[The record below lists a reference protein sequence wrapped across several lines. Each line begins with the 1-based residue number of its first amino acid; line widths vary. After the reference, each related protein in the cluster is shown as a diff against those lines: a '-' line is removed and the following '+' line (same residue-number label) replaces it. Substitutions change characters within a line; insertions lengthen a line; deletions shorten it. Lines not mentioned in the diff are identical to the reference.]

1 MKSKMKTA
9 LLPTLMAMVVAVAVF
24 GGFLLGCECTI
35 ESAVYVGPSVMYE
48 TGEPGYII
56 SYRYGGYWSNHFY
69 TVD

>member
-9 LLPTLMAMVVAVAVF
+9 LLPALMALVVAVAVF
-24 GGFLLGCECTI
+24 SGFLLGCECTI
-35 ESAVYVGPSVMYE
+35 ESAVYVGPTVMYE